1 MDSLFIGDKM
11 YEYKKR
17 SKIKKV
23 LTLIILII
31 VVSASSIFIYS
42 MYMEIDVTPY
52 QSSGIENTYA
62 TRLLEETNEKENIS
76 NILTNITKCVVGV
89 SKIKNT
95 GEIVLETD
103 GATKLGL
110 GSGVVVSE
118 NGYIITNWH
127 VAGGKYSNCYVTL
140 ENGNIV
146 SGNVVWADSDLDL
159 AIIKINVVGL
169 QHINLGDSDNIEL
182 GETVYAIGNP
192 IGAEFQRTVT
202 SGIISGLD
210 RTVRIEDEEEE
221 IYMEDLI
228 QTDAS
233 INSGNSGGPL
243 VNSKG
248 EVIGIN
254 SVKIE
259 TAEGIGFAIPVNI
272 IKPIVESYITE
283 DKFEEAYLGIF
294 AYDTEVSRYLN
305 TSEEFTNGICI
316 IKISADGPAY
326 NSGLRIGD
334 IIIGIDNYSINR
346 MSELRRYIYTKKV
359 GDKVKLTI
367 SRNNKKYEVSI
378 KLGKK

>member
-1 MDSLFIGDKM
+1 M
-11 YEYKKR
+11 YDEYKKG

-23 LTLIILII
+23 LALIVLII
-31 VVSASSIFIYS
+31 VVSASSIYIYS

-52 QSSGIENTYA
+52 RSLGSEEAYA
-62 TRLLEETNEKENIS
+62 TRLSEEAEKKENIT
-76 NILTNITKCVVGV
+76 NILSNITKCVVGV
-89 SKIKNT
+89 SKIKNM
-95 GEIVLETD
+95 GASVLETD
-103 GATKLGL
+103 GTSELGL
-110 GSGVVVSE
+110 GTGVVVSE

-140 ENGNIV
+140 ENGEIV

-159 AIIKINVVGL
+159 AIIKINALGL
-169 QHINLGDSDNIEL
+169 QYISLGDSDNIEL

-192 IGAEFQRTVT
+192 IGVEFQRTVT

-210 RTVRIEDEEEE
+210 RTVRIEDEKEQ

-243 VNSKG
+243 INSKG

-259 TAEGIGFAIPVNI
+259 AAEGIGFAIPVNI
-272 IKPIVESYITE
+272 IKPIIESYVTE
-283 DKFEEAYLGIF
+283 GKFEEAYLGIF

-305 TSEEFTNGICI
+305 TNEDFTKGICI

-326 NSGLRIGD
+326 KSGLRIGD
-334 IIIGIDNYSINR
+334 IIIGIDGYSVNR

-359 GDKVKLTI
+359 GDEVKLTI
-367 SRNNKKYEVSI
+367 SRNDKEYEISI
-378 KLGKK
+378 KLGKR